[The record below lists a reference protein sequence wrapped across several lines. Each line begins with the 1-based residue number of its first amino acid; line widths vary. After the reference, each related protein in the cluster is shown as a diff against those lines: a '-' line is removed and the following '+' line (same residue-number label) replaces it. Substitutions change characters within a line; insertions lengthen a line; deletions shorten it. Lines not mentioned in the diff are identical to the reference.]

1 MLEQP
6 DALGQACRVGGHR
19 TTGQHLDRSMQ
30 APLAI
35 VEVHG
40 APRKVTRE
48 VVAIAA
54 AIRRCIPGG
63 ELQRLLASVTV
74 LLPEAHVRGAGLVL
88 LALEPAVAA
97 LQVLG
102 LLNAALDLLLV
113 VRRLVPHEL
122 AEPRRKEN
130 SIRIHLDDPIVV
142 TVATEADN
150 LHPQA
155 VEDTGVQGGHP
166 PPAIGNGQGAG
177 DEANLH
183 RGRLPTHE
191 RRGVAEDCR
200 LVAPVDADTAEFLL
214 LQEGG
219 LVAERHHKREAV
231 QRDVGDGLLVLL
243 PALHNALLL
252 VQVLLQLLLLA
263 LLLFRLR
270 TLLLLLALLLKLLLV
285 ALLCGGLRLGLLH
298 LLLGLLLHQLLQP
311 LVLVVLATLGHAELL
326 SVVGGAVALVLLILG
341 EPQLTFFE
349 VASFWARGR
358 VADARRVVS
367 QHKLRGGE
375 GAHAR
380 VSNREK
386 AVPVASAVGKDLE
399 SMCLRLRR
407 RRSRSR
413 RRTLQNFIEGTE
425 QHRHS
430 SAALLL
436 ALLLLLFLSRLAPL
450 PVLLL
455 LLLIRLLLGGL
466 CLLFG
471 SLCLLLG
478 SGLSRGLLPLL
489 LLPLFLCLL
498 CLPLPLHL
506 LDFLLLSALQ
516 IRQLLLALHQAGLL
530 LHRLLHE
537 VGL

>member
-1 MLEQP
+1 ME
-6 DALGQACRVGGHR
+6 
-19 TTGQHLDRSMQ
+19 
-30 APLAI
+30 
-35 VEVHG
+35 
-40 APRKVTRE
+40 
-48 VVAIAA
+48 
-54 AIRRCIPGG
+54 
-63 ELQRLLASVTV
+63 
-74 LLPEAHVRGAGLVL
+74 EA
-88 LALEPAVAA
+88 
-97 LQVLG
+97 
-102 LLNAALDLLLV
+102 
-113 VRRLVPHEL
+113 
-122 AEPRRKEN
+122 
-130 SIRIHLDDPIVV
+130 
-142 TVATEADN
+142 
-150 LHPQA
+150 
-155 VEDTGVQGGHP
+155 
-166 PPAIGNGQGAG
+166 
-177 DEANLH
+177 
-183 RGRLPTHE
+183 
-191 RRGVAEDCR
+191 
-200 LVAPVDADTAEFLL
+200 
-214 LQEGG
+214 G
-219 LVAERHHKREAV
+219 LVAEGHHKREAI
-231 QRDVGDGLLVLL
+231 QCDVRDGLLVIL

-252 VQVLLQLLLLA
+252 VQVLLQLLLRALPLLLLPA
-263 LLLFRLR
+263 LLPLLPLFLQ
-270 TLLLLLALLLKLLLV
+270 LLLLLLQLLLV
-285 ALLCGGLRLGLLH
+285 ALLYGR
-298 LLLGLLLHQLLQP
+298 LLLGLLPQQLFQL
-311 LVLVVLATLGHAELL
+311 LVLVVLAGLGHADLPP
-326 SVVGGAVALVLLILG
+326 VVRGTVALVVLILG

-358 VADARRVVS
+358 VADLRRVVG

-436 ALLLLLFLSRLAPL
+436 GLLLLLFLSRLAPL

-466 CLLFG
+466 CFLLG

-478 SGLSRGLLPLL
+478 NCLSRGLLPLL

>member
-6 DALGQACRVGGHR
+6 DALGQACRVGGHC

-40 APRKVTRE
+40 APRQIARE
-48 VVAIAA
+48 IVAIAA
-54 AIRRCIPGG
+54 AVSGRIPGG
-63 ELQRLLASVTV
+63 QLQCLLARVAL
-74 LLPEAHVRGAGLVL
+74 LLPKTHVRGAGLVF

-142 TVATEADN
+142 TVAAEADH

-166 PPAIGNGQGAG
+166 PPAIGDGQGAG
-177 DEANLH
+177 DQADLH

-191 RRGVAEDCR
+191 HRGVAEDCR
-200 LVAPVDADTAEFLL
+200 LVAPVDADAAEFLL
-214 LQEGG
+214 LEEGG
-219 LVAERHHKREAV
+219 LVAERHHEREAV

-243 PALHNALLL
+243 PLLHHALLL
-252 VQVLLQLLLLA
+252 VQVLLQLLLLS
-263 LLLFRLR
+263 LLLLRLR

-298 LLLGLLLHQLLQP
+298 LLLGLLLHQLLQL

-341 EPQLTFFE
+341 EPQLALEE
-349 VASFWARGR
+349 VASFRMQSRIG
-358 VADARRVVS
+358 DARRVVG
-367 QHKLRGGE
+367 QQK
-375 GAHAR
+375 
-380 VSNREK
+380 
-386 AVPVASAVGKDLE
+386 
-399 SMCLRLRR
+399 
-407 RRSRSR
+407 
-413 RRTLQNFIEGTE
+413 
-425 QHRHS
+425 
-430 SAALLL
+430 
-436 ALLLLLFLSRLAPL
+436 
-450 PVLLL
+450 
-455 LLLIRLLLGGL
+455 LGG
-466 CLLFG
+466 G
-471 SLCLLLG
+471 
-478 SGLSRGLLPLL
+478 
-489 LLPLFLCLL
+489 
-498 CLPLPLHL
+498 
-506 LDFLLLSALQ
+506 
-516 IRQLLLALHQAGLL
+516 AGTN
-530 LHRLLHE
+530 
-537 VGL
+537 V